1 MTVPADAYE
10 ALVSRTPLVVH
21 KRVRWADCDPAGVVY
36 TGKFSEYLLVAVG
49 YFFDVLGQG
58 HYARWLQSLEVDTPC
73 KGLDLTFHGALW
85 PEDVF
90 RMHCHVGA
98 IREHSYDLHVEA
110 TQEGGRRVFSGRFS
124 PICIRRGVRERT
136 AIPPAMRDAL
146 LAHQSPPSP
155 EPRTP

>member
-1 MTVPADAYE
+1 MTLPTDAYE
-10 ALVSRTPLVVH
+10 ALLSSAPLVVH

-58 HYARWLQSLEVDTPC
+58 HYGRWLQSMEVDTPC

-90 RMHCHVGA
+90 QMRCHVGA
-98 IREHSYDLHVEA
+98 IRDHSYDLHVEA

-124 PICIRRGVRERT
+124 PICIRRGVRER
-136 AIPPAMRDAL
+136 APIPPAMLAAL
-146 LAHQSPPSP
+146 RAHQHEPSP
-155 EPRTP
+155 TTSP